1 MRCVV
6 DGDAESSVD
15 TGSDVVASLARDPA
29 PWPTSFASVVVSDAW
44 ASSKAVEA
52 SFEALAR
59 STDMARRAGARARVR
74 EPPQTCA
81 RDMALDGDAFVAS
94 EDDMRAERAA
104 FLKIIRAVYAY
115 PDDVARDVA
124 RWRASLDSAH
134 IPAHHR
140 PLLAN
145 AVRELDRAE
154 ACAEANTAFTR
165 AAIDN
170 FVHNPYAPE
179 HLRVPEE
186 EVERW
191 AREAET
197 FRAAKD
203 DVDKVR
209 YVLKNAY
216 RDWSS
221 DGAVERDEVYRLIFD
236 ALRAKFNVNVD
247 VGSPDGEAPRVLA
260 PGCGLGRLVFE
271 LARQGYDVQGNE
283 FSYFMLFFSSFM
295 LNATRDV
302 GEFGIHPF
310 MHARSNHRRME
321 DAWRETR
328 VPDVVPGDV
337 TFPPG
342 ASMSMAAGDFTA
354 VYGTTAER
362 GQWDAVVTAYFID
375 TAHNVCEY
383 LECVANCLR
392 TGGVWVNFGPLLY
405 HWEEYHDEL
414 SVELSLDDV
423 IAAAESFG
431 LRVEK
436 CEFHDAMYT
445 SDERSFHKTTYTC
458 AFIVA
463 VKE

>member
-1 MRCVV
+1 MVAVV
-6 DGDAESSVD
+6 RERRRQRRVGVIES
-15 TGSDVVASLARDPA
+15 GRGVVR
-29 PWPTSFASVVVSDAW
+29 
-44 ASSKAVEA
+44 
-52 SFEALAR
+52 
-59 STDMARRAGARARVR
+59 GARAVDGHGEACGR
-74 EPPQTCA
+74 A
-81 RDMALDGDAFVAS
+81 RAS
-94 EDDMRAERAA
+94 EGAATNLRARHGARRRCVRRERG
-104 FLKIIRAVYAY
+104 RH
-115 PDDVARDVA
+115 ARRTRGVLEDCSRGLRLPRRRGA
-124 RWRASLDSAH
+124 RRGALARASLDSAH

-179 HLRVPEE
+179 HLRVPKE

-221 DGAVERDEVYRLIFD
+221 DGAVERDAVYGLIFD

-310 MHARSNHRRME
+310 MHSRSNHRRME

-342 ASMSMAAGDFTA
+342 ASMSMSAGDFTA

-405 HWEEYHDEL
+405 HWEEYHDEV